1 VSWPEV
7 GPYRVI
13 TDLAILGFHD
23 ETRRMEVLSLHPGVT
38 LEDVQQNT
46 GFEIGAA
53 NELTGTEPPGE
64 RELAVLREDVD
75 PHGYVIG
82 R

>member
-1 VSWPEV
+1 MAVIGHCGPGGLRGRVSLRIV
-7 GPYRVI
+7 
-13 TDLAILGFHD
+13 
-23 ETRRMEVLSLHPGVT
+23 RRRRGVF
-38 LEDVQQNT
+38 DRS

-64 RELAVLREDVD
+64 RELQVLREDVD

>member
-1 VSWPEV
+1 MPGT

-13 TDLAILGFHD
+13 TDLAILGFHL

-46 GFEIGAA
+46 GFEIAA
-53 NELTGTEPPGE
+53 AETLSETEPPGE
-64 RELAVLREDVD
+64 RELTVLREDVD

>member
-13 TDLAILGFHD
+13 TDLAILGFHG
-23 ETRRMEVLSLHPGVT
+23 EARRMEVLSLHPGVT
-38 LEDVQQNT
+38 LEGVQQQT
-46 GFEIGAA
+46 GFEIAA
-53 NELTGTEPPGE
+53 AEALSETEPPGVQ
-64 RELAVLREDVD
+64 ELQVLREEVD

>member
-1 VSWPEV
+1 
-7 GPYRVI
+7 
-13 TDLAILGFHD
+13 
-23 ETRRMEVLSLHPGVT
+23 MEVLSLHPGVT

>member
-1 VSWPEV
+1 MSWPGV

-13 TDLAILGFHD
+13 TDLAILGFHG
-23 ETRRMEVLSLHPGVT
+23 EARRMEVLSLHPGVT

-46 GFEIGAA
+46 GFEIAA
-53 NELTGTEPPGE
+53 ADELTGTEPPGE
-64 RELAVLREDVD
+64 RELQVLREDVD